1 MPNMKYGASNCIPL
15 HRGHKQSYDGWHM
28 YRDSYFDFCRKT
40 ESFMLTLCIV

>member
-1 MPNMKYGASNCIPL
+1 MSNMKYGASMAL

-40 ESFMLTLCIV
+40 ESFMLTLCTV